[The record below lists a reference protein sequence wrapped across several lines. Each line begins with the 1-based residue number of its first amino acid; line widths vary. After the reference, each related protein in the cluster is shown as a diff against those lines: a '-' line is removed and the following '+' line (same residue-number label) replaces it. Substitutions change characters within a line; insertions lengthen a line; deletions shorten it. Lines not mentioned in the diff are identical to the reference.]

1 MAQASQAAQGVVRPF
16 NFGTLARW
24 AGLAVIT
31 VVIVLGLLFTIYP
44 FIFMLGATLKT
55 NKEIFSLPP
64 TILPPT
70 WQFQNWPGLFADT
83 SFARWLLNSV
93 IVVGIRLPLS
103 LFLCSLGAFALAKYQ
118 FPGRTLVFWL
128 VIATIMVPFEAIYV
142 PLYFIMLKLGWL
154 DTYQA
159 LIVPFAA
166 SAFGIFML
174 RQYMVSVPDEFIDAA
189 KVDGASGWWIYRS
202 VMVPLSL
209 PALGAIAIILFLAT
223 WNSYFWPVIAAN
235 GKDVLTIPLGLTWL
249 ISGGAAEAMEGPQW
263 HLAMVVSTISILPL
277 LLAFLFAQ
285 RQFIAGLTSGGVK
298 GM

>member
-1 MAQASQAAQGVVRPF
+1 MASASQATPRAVSTAPLA
-16 NFGTLARW
+16 TIARW
-24 AGLAVIT
+24 AGLAAIT
-31 VVIVLGLLFTIYP
+31 FVIVVGLVFTIYP
-44 FIFMLGATLKT
+44 FLFMLGATLKT

-64 TILPPT
+64 TLLPPT

-93 IVVGIRLPLS
+93 IVVVIRLPLS
-103 LFLCSLGAFALAKYQ
+103 LFLCSLGAFALAKYE

-142 PLYFIMLKLGWL
+142 PLYFIMLKLDWL

-159 LIVPFAA
+159 LIIPFAA

-235 GKDVLTIPLGLTWL
+235 GQDVLTIPLGLTWL

-263 HLAMVVSTISILPL
+263 HLAMVVATISIMPL
-277 LLAFLFAQ
+277 LLTFLLAQ

>member
-1 MAQASQAAQGVVRPF
+1 MAQASPAAQGVVRPF
-16 NFGTLARW
+16 SIGTLARW
-24 AGLAVIT
+24 AGLVVIT

>member
-1 MAQASQAAQGVVRPF
+1 MARASETHRGVARPTRLS
-16 NFGTLARW
+16 TLATGLGV
-24 AGLAVIT
+24 ALIGLIILIGLA
-31 VVIVLGLLFTIYP
+31 FTIYP
-44 FIFMLGATLKT
+44 FLFMLGGTLKT

-64 TILPPT
+64 TLIPPS
-70 WQFQNWPGLFADT
+70 WQFQNWPGLFVET
-83 SFARWLLNSV
+83 GFARWLLNSV
-93 IVVGIRLPLS
+93 IVVLIRLPLS

-128 VIATIMVPFEAIYV
+128 VIATIMVPFEAIYI

-154 DTYQA
+154 DTFQA
-159 LIVPFAA
+159 LIIPFAA

-223 WNSYFWPVIAAN
+223 WNSYFWPLIAAN

-249 ISGGAAEAMEGPQW
+249 ISGGAAEAMKGPQW

-277 LLAFLFAQ
+277 LLTFLLAQ

>member
-1 MAQASQAAQGVVRPF
+1 MASASQATQGVAWSSHL
-16 NFGTLARW
+16 TKLARW
-24 AGLAVIT
+24 AGLALIA
-31 VVIVLGLLFTIYP
+31 VVIVLGLVFTIYP
-44 FIFMLGATLKT
+44 FIFMLGGTLKT

-70 WQFQNWPGLFADT
+70 WQFQNWPALFADT

-93 IVVGIRLPLS
+93 IVVVIRLPLS

-118 FPGRTLVFWL
+118 FPGRTIVFWL
-128 VIATIMVPFEAIYV
+128 VIATIMVPFEAIYI

-223 WNSYFWPVIAAN
+223 WNSYFWPIIAAN
-235 GKDVLTIPLGLTWL
+235 GKEVLTIPLGLTWL
-249 ISGGAAEAMEGPQW
+249 ISGGAAEAMKGPQW

-277 LLAFLFAQ
+277 LLTFLLAQ